1 MRARLALLAVA
12 LLLGGCRGCASTR
25 PPIHLNPNMDNQPK
39 LLPQAESRFFAD
51 GAAMRRP
58 VEGTVAQ
65 GELREDTAL
74 WGGRDA
80 GGGFVSGLPVA
91 VDERVLRRGEER
103 YGVFCGPCHG
113 PQADGKGML
122 FQRAKVASA
131 DLLSARVRAMPAG
144 QLYDV
149 VTHGVGLMPPYGS
162 QVPVEDRWA
171 IIAFL
176 RKLQADTPPAA
187 EGAADE
193 PGAPATAADAA
204 AEPAASPGASPT
216 AAPAAA
222 APAATAAAPAVP
234 PAATAAPAATPD
246 GGEGRR

>member
-1 MRARLALLAVA
+1 M
-12 LLLGGCRGCASTR
+12 
-25 PPIHLNPNMDNQPK
+25 P
-39 LLPQAESRFFAD
+39 
-51 GAAMRRP
+51 
-58 VEGTVAQ
+58 
-65 GELREDTAL
+65 
-74 WGGRDA
+74 
-80 GGGFVSGLPVA
+80 
-91 VDERVLRRGEER
+91 
-103 YGVFCGPCHG
+103 
-113 PQADGKGML
+113 
-122 FQRAKVASA
+122 
-131 DLLSARVRAMPAG
+131 SARRRDDRSAPSTG
-144 QLYDV
+144 PEV

-204 AEPAASPGASPT
+204 AEPAASPGASP
-216 AAPAAA
+216 AAA
-222 APAATAAAPAVP
+222 APAATAAAPAGP